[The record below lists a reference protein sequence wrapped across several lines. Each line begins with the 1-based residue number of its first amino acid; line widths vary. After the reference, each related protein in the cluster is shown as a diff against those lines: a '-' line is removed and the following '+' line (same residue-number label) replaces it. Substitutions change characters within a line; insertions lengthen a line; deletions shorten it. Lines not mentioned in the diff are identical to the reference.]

1 MLKGIIVL
9 LFFQFIGECIAKFFE
24 LLVPGPVI
32 GMVLLLLCLMIWK
45 ASFPSLDNAVALH
58 LRYLPLLFI
67 PAAMGIITQVD
78 IITKEFWAIAIAL
91 VVGTLVALA
100 FSAKFMDYLSIR
112 SDKGQKNELWCT
124 NILYSINS
132 TYMVDY
138 NFSFF

>member
-9 LFFQFIGECIAKFFE
+9 LFCQFIGECIAKFFE

-32 GMVLLLLCLMIWK
+32 GMVLLLIFLLIRK
-45 ASFPSLDNAVALH
+45 ESFESLDNAVALH

-100 FSAKFMDYLSIR
+100 FSAKFMDYLTIR
-112 SDKGQKNELWCT
+112 SDKGQKNEL
-124 NILYSINS
+124 
-132 TYMVDY
+132 
-138 NFSFF
+138 